1 MTTATFTA
9 EDAASTMQML
19 LSRAEVELRTPLAL
33 IQGYIETLKTGA
45 IKNGDSL
52 IRCLEVMD
60 KHSRRL
66 MRVIDDINAVGQLES
81 GTAPSTCDAAFLHR
95 CLETSIERLTPLIEV
110 SGSVIEEDIPPGCCE
125 LKGDRMVWHLVFTK
139 LLEELLR
146 NLPSQ
151 SRITFHATWETSG
164 CQLEVSGNAPLI
176 TRGVP
181 PDAHVSWGEASLGL
195 LVVKRALEL
204 NHGTLAWTND
214 PQQGCRFLLSVP
226 CADGCT
232 SKHCR

>member
-1 MTTATFTA
+1 MTAATLTA
-9 EDAASTMQML
+9 EDAASTMQLL

-52 IRCLEVMD
+52 ARCLEVMD

-66 MRVIDDINAVGQLES
+66 MHVIDDLNAAGQLRPGS
-81 GTAPSTCDAAFLHR
+81 MPSVCDAAFLHR
-95 CLETSIERLTPLIEV
+95 CLETSIERLTALIEV
-110 SGSVIEEDIPPGCCE
+110 SGTVIDAEIPPGCCE
-125 LKGDRMVWHLVFTK
+125 LKGDREVWHLVFTK

-146 NLPSQ
+146 NLPSN
-151 SRITFHATWETSG
+151 SRITLRASWQTCG
-164 CQLEVSGNAPLI
+164 CVLDIICDAPLI
-176 TRGVP
+176 TRGVA
-181 PDAHVSWGEASLGL
+181 PDAQVTWGEAALGL

-204 NHGTLAWTND
+204 NHGTLEWTND
-214 PQQGCRFLLSVP
+214 PQEGCRFLLSLP
-226 CADGCT
+226 CADGCA

>member
-52 IRCLEVMD
+52 TRCLEVMD

-66 MRVIDDINAVGQLES
+66 MHVIDDINAVAQLQPGGQ
-81 GTAPSTCDAAFLHR
+81 PSVCDAAFLQR
-95 CLETSIERLTPLIEV
+95 CLETSVERLTPLIEV
-110 SGSVIEEDIPPGCCE
+110 SGTAVEAHIPPGCCE

-146 NLPSQ
+146 NLPTN
-151 SRITFHATWETSG
+151 SRISFKASWETSG
-164 CQLEVSGNAPLI
+164 CALEVSCDAPLI
-176 TRGVP
+176 TRGVAP
-181 PDAHVSWGEASLGL
+181 EENVAWSEAALGL

-204 NHGTLAWTND
+204 NHGSLKWTND
-214 PQQGCRFLLSVP
+214 PQQGCRFLLTMP